1 MDLRSYFESNP
12 GRGILAT
19 ANDSGEVDQAVY
31 SGPYFLE
38 DGSLA
43 FIMAEHLTYAN
54 LKQNP
59 HACFMF
65 IEAGGWFS
73 GRRLYLTMTGVTKG
87 KALVEKICA
96 RCAYWFHGDMTKA
109 HVGVFRVDK
118 VLPLVGE

>member
-1 MDLRSYFESNP
+1 MDLRSYFQNNP

-19 ANDSGEVDQAVY
+19 ANANGEVDQAVY

-43 FIMAEHLTYAN
+43 FIMAEHLTYEN

-73 GRRLYLTMTGVTKG
+73 GRRLYLTMTGEKKG
-87 KALVEKICA
+87 KAIVDKICA
-96 RCAYWFHGDMTKA
+96 RCAYWFHGDISKA
-109 HVGVFRVDK
+109 HVGVFRIDK
-118 VLPLVGE
+118 VLPLVGG